1 MNAMEALRVRFG
13 SFLAVVSLAALLAVP
28 QAAEA
33 RKLGGIITLSDGL
46 TLNVELK
53 EGILSES
60 LRWVRLK
67 SAPRERINL
76 TALGENGDRVWI
88 GTDYYVYCQKKGD
101 SGYSEEQTFKIGRAH
116 KLWEIKLADGV
127 VINEAEAVM
136 NNFTGNGGA
145 KMLSVTFSANDK
157 KELKASDVER
167 AGFKFWCDEIVYQ
180 YDSPGAKSKDKP
192 DNFKVISAS
201 ILAALPS
208 RSDDKQDRF
217 DNLKVLTTF
226 IKESKDSD
234 LVPFRALLEKKLQT
248 VQSEKEATK
257 DDADKFETL
266 TKEYEKLKENVM
278 KRTEGF

>member
-1 MNAMEALRVRFG
+1 MNAMEVLRVRVG
-13 SFLAVVSLAALLAVP
+13 SFLAVISLVGLLALP

-33 RKLGGIITLSDGL
+33 RKLAGTMSLTDGL
-46 TLNVELK
+46 ALALELK
-53 EGILSES
+53 EGIISEG

-67 SAPRERINL
+67 SAPREKINL
-76 TALGENGDRVWI
+76 TTLGENGDRVWI

-101 SGYSEEQTFKIGRAH
+101 TGYSDDQTFKIGRAH

-127 VINEAEAVM
+127 TVSEVESVM
-136 NNFTGNGGA
+136 NNFTGNGGS
-145 KMLSVTFSANDK
+145 KTLSVTFDK
-157 KELKASDVER
+157 KEAKASDVER
-167 AGFKFWCDEIVYQ
+167 AGMKFWCDEVVYQ

-192 DNFKVISAS
+192 DNFKVITAS

-208 RSDDKQDRF
+208 RSDDGQDRF
-217 DNLKVLTTF
+217 NNFKVLSTF

-248 VQSEKEATK
+248 VQAEKEKAK
-257 DDADKFETL
+257 DDADKFETMA
-266 TKEYEKLKENVM
+266 KEYEKLKENVM